1 MWSAFIISYFKFSY
15 FHTFNFHTFFI
26 PSIFILS
33 CFRVGVY
40 WVVGLIPEDLELS
53 RNGFTR
59 VQLNSSFLQ
68 NFQLD
73 ILWPDLNEEQPQ
85 LEQTLVCASKFHDLK
100 KGILRTVR
108 FRFEMTTI
116 SNLEKQWSKACQIAR
131 LWVRVPGL
139 VSFGWKDLNTC
150 CQGFWGSK
158 RSFVSQHLIRIR
170 AQNRFELP
178 TFETNS
184 VWVPPSNWTGRRLG
198 NQSQK

>member
-1 MWSAFIISYFKFSY
+1 MWSAFIISYFQFSY
-15 FHTFNFHTFFI
+15 FHTFNFYTFFI